1 MRYAIHHLTRYRYS
15 RPVFLH
21 PQTIRLRP
29 REDTAQRLL
38 DFRME
43 IEPEPAGRT
52 YCLDPE
58 GNPVVHVW
66 FEGMTDHLEITVDSQ
81 VRTLRSNPFDFIL
94 LDSQTQFL
102 PVNYPEKQA
111 ALLYTAL
118 QAGSSSGVK
127 DWAADLAQQ
136 AEGRT
141 FDFLDLLTRRI
152 YEMTEKVVREEGN
165 PYPAEQTLQQRAG
178 SCRDLAVLFIE
189 ACRSQGLAARFVS
202 GYQEGDPQQQQNQL
216 HAWAEVFLPGGGWR
230 GYDPSLGFAVADR
243 HIPLAASALPS
254 EAAPVNGFFG
264 GQAAGTLTFELTV
277 STLSE
282 AVSGLQEVSDSP

>member
-1 MRYAIHHLTRYRYS
+1 MRYAIHHVTRYRYS
-15 RPVFLH
+15 NPVFLD

-38 DFRME
+38 DFRMV
-43 IEPEPAGRT
+43 IDPEPAGRT
-52 YCLDPE
+52 HCLDPE

-66 FEGMTDHLEITVDSQ
+66 FDGLTDHFEIAVDSE

-102 PVNYPEKQA
+102 PVVYRREQA
-111 ALLYTAL
+111 WLLSGAL
-118 QAGSSSGVK
+118 GHPHSSTVK
-127 DWAADLAQQ
+127 TWSDEIART

-141 FDFLDLLTRRI
+141 FDFLDLLNRRI
-152 YEMTEKVVREEGN
+152 YEITEKVVREEGN
-165 PYPAEQTLQQRAG
+165 PYPAEQTLQQRSG

-202 GYQEGDPQQQQNQL
+202 GYQEGDPKQEHNQL

-230 GYDPSLGFAVADR
+230 GYDPSLCLAVADR
-243 HIPLAASALPS
+243 HIPLAASVLPG
-254 EAAPVNGFFG
+254 EAAPLSGFFR
-264 GQAAGTLTFELTV
+264 GQEPGTLTFELKI
-277 STLSE
+277 
-282 AVSGLQEVSDSP
+282 SGTPEKFQEG